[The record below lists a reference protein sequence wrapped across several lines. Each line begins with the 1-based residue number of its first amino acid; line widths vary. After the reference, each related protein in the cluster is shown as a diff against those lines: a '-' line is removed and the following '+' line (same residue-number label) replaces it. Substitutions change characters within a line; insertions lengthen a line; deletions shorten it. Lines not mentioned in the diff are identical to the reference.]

1 MDIIAGWGMFICLTI
16 TNIVIYLLIDG
27 YFEGDIRG
35 LRDDD

>member
-1 MDIIAGWGMFICLTI
+1 MDIIAGWGIFISLVI

-27 YFEGDIRG
+27 YFEGDIAG